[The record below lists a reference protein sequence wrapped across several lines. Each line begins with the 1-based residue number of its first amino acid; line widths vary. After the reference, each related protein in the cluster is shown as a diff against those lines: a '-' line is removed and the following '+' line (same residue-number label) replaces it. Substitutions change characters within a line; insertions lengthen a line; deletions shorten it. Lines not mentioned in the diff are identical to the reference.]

1 MEIRVAKSAGFCWGV
16 KRAVNIAVDAIG
28 KTKKTYCLGE
38 LIHNR
43 REIERLK
50 KLGMEFIEDMEALES
65 GNTVIIRSHGVAPQ
79 VINFLKNKGLQI
91 VDATCPFVKDV
102 HEKAI
107 KLEKEGY
114 PVLILGNPK
123 HPEVIGIA
131 GHVINSP
138 MIIDTIEEIERLPR
152 MPKLGVVCQTTL
164 NVDFLREAISLLS
177 LKVKELKVYNTI
189 CNATSIRQN
198 EAKKLASQVDVMLI
212 VGGKNSSNT
221 TKLYQISKSV
231 NERSYHIESKEEIDH
246 SWFEGAKSIG
256 ITAGASTPQW
266 VIEEVVNYIRL
277 FDKGGEISGR
287 GVCKATGRKL
297 QTSKQRSNYR
307 YCR

>member
-1 MEIRVAKSAGFCWGV
+1 MEIKVAESAGFCWGV

-102 HEKAI
+102 HEKVI
-107 KLEKEGY
+107 RLEKEGY

-131 GHVINSP
+131 GHVIKSP

-164 NVDFLREAISLLS
+164 NMNFFREAISLLS

-231 NERSYHIESKEEIDH
+231 NGRSYHIESKEEIDH
-246 SWFEGAKSIG
+246 SWFEGARSVG

-277 FDKGGEISGR
+277 LDKGGEISGR
-287 GVCKATGRKL
+287 GVCQTTGRKL
-297 QTSKQRSNYR
+297 QTSKQ
-307 YCR
+307 